1 MTKTMWSLIFGFA
14 AFFVSCTSNQKEKKE
29 EQKLADSSI
38 NKDIPASHDT
48 TSSIIEKEFADTAMV
63 KSAKDSVLLKFNFQ
77 NGKTYN
83 YTMAIDAVIKK
94 EDQKRATLMKWN
106 YDMQVVDES
115 KNLKTIKTTYKR
127 IDMAVDM
134 GNDQKMEFSS
144 EKKVDAMDFMQMPSK
159 MFGIIK
165 GKSFTMQV
173 NEKGEVV
180 SVSGF
185 DKIGEAVVTEMN
197 LPEEMKPMIRQ
208 NFQKQFN
215 DDAVKQMFSQSFNA
229 LPNKYVKVGDTWKT
243 SGNLS
248 ALKQDIST
256 VYTVRSIKGSM
267 VLLTGTSKLKSSEGE
282 SSGTQVSK
290 LIIDAKT
297 GVLLDG
303 VFDQKSG
310 NAQMTSTTRIKGK
323 AL

>member
-1 MTKTMWSLIFGFA
+1 MTKATWTLIFGFA
-14 AFFVSCTSNQKEKKE
+14 AFFVSCTSNQKEKKD
-29 EQKLADSSI
+29 EQKLADSTI
-38 NKDIPASHDT
+38 NTHTPASHDT
-48 TSSIIEKEFADTAMV
+48 TSLIEKEFADTVTV
-63 KSAKDSVLLKFNFQ
+63 KSAPDSVLLKFNFQ

-83 YTMAIDAVIKK
+83 YTMAIDAVIRKA
-94 EDQKRATLMKWN
+94 DQKRATLMKWN
-106 YDMQVVDES
+106 YDMLVVDET

-127 IDMAVDM
+127 IDMAMDM

-180 SVSGF
+180 SISGF

-229 LPNKYVKVGDTWKT
+229 LPNKYVKVGDTWRT
-243 SGNLS
+243 NGSLT
-248 ALKQDIST
+248 ALRQDIST
-256 VYTVRSIKGSM
+256 EYTVRSIKGSR
-267 VLLTGTSKLKSSEGE
+267 VLLTGTSKLKSSEGQN
-282 SSGTQVSK
+282 SGSQLSK

-297 GVLLDG
+297 GVMLDG
-303 VFDQKSG
+303 VFDQKSSDG
-310 NAQMTSTTRIKGK
+310 QMTSTTRIKGR

>member
-1 MTKTMWSLIFGFA
+1 MTKATWTLIFGFA
-14 AFFVSCTSNQKEKKE
+14 AFFVSCTSNQKEKKD
-29 EQKLADSSI
+29 EQKLADSTI
-38 NKDIPASHDT
+38 NTHTPASHDT
-48 TSSIIEKEFADTAMV
+48 TSLIEKEFADTVTV
-63 KSAKDSVLLKFNFQ
+63 KSAPDSVLLKFNFQ

-83 YTMAIDAVIKK
+83 YSMAIDAVIRKA
-94 EDQKRATLMKWN
+94 DQKRATLMKWN
-106 YDMQVVDES
+106 YDMLVVDET

-127 IDMAVDM
+127 IDMAMDM

-180 SVSGF
+180 SISGF

-229 LPNKYVKVGDTWKT
+229 LPNKYVKVGDTWRT
-243 SGNLS
+243 NGSLT

-256 VYTVRSIKGSM
+256 EYTVRSIKGSR
-267 VLLTGTSKLKSSEGE
+267 VLLTGTSKLKSSEGQN
-282 SSGTQVSK
+282 SGSQLSK

-303 VFDQKSG
+303 VFDQKSSDG
-310 NAQMTSTTRIKGK
+310 QMTSTTRIKGK

>member
-1 MTKTMWSLIFGFA
+1 MTKTMWTLIFGFT
-14 AFFVSCTSNQKEKKE
+14 AFFVSCTSNQKEKQD

-38 NKDIPASHDT
+38 NKNTPTSHDT
-48 TSSIIEKEFADTAMV
+48 TSLIEKEFADTVMV

-77 NGKTYN
+77 NGNTYN

-94 EDQKRATLMKWN
+94 ADQKRATLMKWN
-106 YDMQVVDES
+106 YDMQVVEES

-165 GKSFTMQV
+165 GKSFTMQI

-243 SGNLS
+243 NGNLT

-256 VYTVRSIKGSM
+256 VYTVRSIKGSR
-267 VLLTGTSKLKSSEGE
+267 VLLTGTSKLKSSSGE
-282 SSGTQVSK
+282 NSGIQLSK

-297 GVLLDG
+297 GVMLDG
-303 VFDQKSG
+303 VFDQKSSDG
-310 NAQMTSTTRIKGK
+310 QMTSTTRIIGK